1 MDELRLDELSPSPRC
16 TYCLASSH
24 PCLCDLS
31 PLNFKHISA
40 SFFFLFAL
48 TVSAVF
54 KDLIIEVPLWISK
67 CLIHY

>member
-1 MDELRLDELSPSPRC
+1 MDSPPSPGS

-24 PCLCDLS
+24 LCLCGSS
-31 PLNFKHISA
+31 PLNFKNISA
-40 SFFFLFAL
+40 SSFFFVFAL